1 MVSHGKQNNG
11 DLATMK
17 ELLLGCGSR
26 TEKDIYIDNPN
37 FENVT
42 RLDYNA
48 DHNPDILHDLTVHPL
63 PFDDEEFDEIH
74 AYEVLEH
81 LATQG
86 DYEFFFQE
94 FSEYWRILKPQ
105 GRFYASVP
113 IKEWTWGD
121 PSHRR
126 AIQPETLIFLDQD
139 QYVQVGETSM
149 SDFRNIY
156 KASFKTIYA
165 EARDKFYFVLEKE

>member
-1 MVSHGKQNNG
+1 M
-11 DLATMK
+11 
-17 ELLLGCGSR
+17 GCGSR
-26 TEKDIYIDNPN
+26 TEKDIYIGNPE

-48 DHNPDILHDLTVHPL
+48 DHKPDVVWDLSVHPL
-63 PFDDEEFDEIH
+63 PFEDEEFDEIH

-86 DYEFFFQE
+86 DYEFFFAE
-94 FSEYWRILKPQ
+94 FTEYWRILKPG

-121 PSHRR
+121 PSHKR

-139 QYVQVGETSM
+139 QYAQVGTTSNP
-149 SDFRNIY
+149 FFNRHRGE
-156 KASFKTIYA
+156 KTASWLEYSP
-165 EARDKFYFVLEKE
+165 VLGELCKEELIISLVG

>member
-1 MVSHGKQNNG
+1 
-11 DLATMK
+11 MK

-26 TEKDIYIDNPN
+26 TEKDLSMGSLN

-42 RLDYNA
+42 RLDN
-48 DHNPDILHDLTVHPL
+48 NPAHHPDVLWDLSVHPL
-63 PFDDEEFDEIH
+63 PFKDEEFDEIH

-94 FSEYWRILKPQ
+94 FSEYWRILKPG

-121 PSHRR
+121 PSHKR

-139 QYVQVGETSM
+139 QYAQVGTTSM
-149 SDFRNIY
+149 SDFRSLY
-156 KASFKTIYA
+156 KVSFKVIHQ
-165 EARDKFYFVLEKE
+165 EASDKFYFVLEKR